1 MSTIILDDDQSL
13 ASYNIDNYS
22 IIVVWELPRG
32 GSRTRRTAVLRVNNI
47 SEVYLDTTDESNED
61 DEYDEYDERTGE
73 CPLWNEIGTY
83 DTNYE
88 NDNCEDRGMLYM

>member
-61 DEYDEYDERTGE
+61 DKYDEYDERTGE

-83 DTNYE
+83 DTNYK